1 MINTKDIIAQTDLV
15 LSENTMN
22 VNGFYFVAAHTDSGT
37 RFYSDPIA
45 TFDKAEQIYNQYIDV
60 INYFNGGNIQLYK
73 INDDDFEVISYSRI

>member
-22 VNGFYFVAAHTDSGT
+22 VNGFYFVVAHTDSGT
-37 RFYSDPIA
+37 RFYSDPVA
-45 TFDKAEQIYNQYIDV
+45 TFDKAEQVYNQYIDV

-73 INDDDFEVISYSRI
+73 INDDDFEVISYSKV